1 MATLTVTVS
10 EDITLNGKSRGSE
23 VVQNVTSITE
33 VYHRIMN
40 VTQNVSHTLLELSTT
55 AGATEGQKPLNTS
68 LQYLRITNLDTS
80 NSIVVE
86 VIDTSSEE
94 YGVLLGP
101 GESYILNNSKIDAN
115 ATGDSSVGA
124 STDMTDIDKIAAT
137 GNGGACDVEV
147 FAAIS

>member
-10 EDITLNGKSRGSE
+10 EDITLNGRSRGSE
-23 VVQNVTSITE
+23 VVQSVTSISE

-55 AGATEGQKPLNTS
+55 AAATEGQKPLDTS
-68 LQYLRITNLDTS
+68 LQYLRITNLDGS
-80 NSIVVE
+80 NNVVVE
-86 VIDTSSEE
+86 VLDSSSEE
-94 YGVLLGP
+94 YAVLLGP
-101 GESYILNNSKIDAN
+101 NESFILNNAKIDAN
-115 ATGDSSVGA
+115 ASGDSSVGA
-124 STDMTDIDKIAAT
+124 ETDMTNIDKISAT